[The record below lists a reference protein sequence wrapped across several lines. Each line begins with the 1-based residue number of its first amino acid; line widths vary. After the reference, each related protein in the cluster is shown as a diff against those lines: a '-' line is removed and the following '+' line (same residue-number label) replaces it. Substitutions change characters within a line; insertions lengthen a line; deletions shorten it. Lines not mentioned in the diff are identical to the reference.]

1 MKLRFSTIA
10 LALLAQTALLSAPP
24 ALAQNAE
31 AQADSAAPQKEPSRV
46 HQALAWSQDRL
57 AQLDANIAALEKDAN
72 RLQGEARTKADAALA
87 DLRKQRDA
95 YRRRAQDA
103 AANAKNWSDAQVA
116 EARQA
121 LDNDWA
127 AFQAARDKYL
137 EESKASIATRR
148 AVLEAEL
155 EAQQKALAGLRA
167 DAAKL
172 AADQRAAIEGRIAA
186 LNADVEETKA
196 RVSKA
201 RPRHGRPR
209 KKSLWGSPTAF
220 SPRPMRPSASPST
233 RLKSNFPN

>member
-10 LALLAQTALLSAPP
+10 SALLVQAALLSVPP
-24 ALAQNAE
+24 TFAQNAK
-31 AQADSAAPQKEPSRV
+31 AQADSAATQKEPSRV

-57 AQLDANIAALEKDAN
+57 AQLDANITVLEEDAS
-72 RLQGEARTKADAALA
+72 RLRGEARTKADVALA

-103 AANAKNWSDAQVA
+103 AANANKWSDAQIT

-121 LDNDWA
+121 LDNDWVT
-127 AFQAARDKYL
+127 FQAARDKYL
-137 EESKASIATRR
+137 EESKTSIATQR

-155 EAQQKALAGLRA
+155 NAQQKALAGLRA
-167 DAAKL
+167 DATKL
-172 AADQRAAIEGRIAA
+172 AADQRAAIEARIAA

-201 RPRHGRPR
+201 SAEVWQTT
-209 KKSLWGSPTAF
+209 KKSYGEAQRLF
-220 SPRPMRPSASPST
+220 SETYASIRQSIDEA
-233 RLKSNFPN
+233 KK

>member
-10 LALLAQTALLSAPP
+10 LALAAQAALLSAHPALAQTA
-24 ALAQNAE
+24 E
-31 AQADSAAPQKEPSRV
+31 TTQADSAAAQKEPSRA
-46 HQALAWSQDRL
+46 HRALAWSQDRL
-57 AQLDANIAALEKDAN
+57 AQLDANITVLENDASKL
-72 RLQGEARTKADAALA
+72 RGKARTKADAALA

-103 AANAKNWSDAQVA
+103 AANARNWSDAQVA

-127 AFQAARDKYL
+127 AFQATRDKYL

-148 AVLEAEL
+148 AVLKAEL

-172 AADQRAAIEGRIAA
+172 TADQRAAIDARIAE
-186 LNADVEETKA
+186 LNASVEETKA
-196 RVSKA
+196 HVSKA
-201 RPRHGRPR
+201 SAEVWETT
-209 KKSLWGSPTAF
+209 KKSYGEAQRLFFETY
-220 SPRPMRPSASPST
+220 ASIRQSIDEAA
-233 RLKSNFPN
+233 K